1 MRHHEGNY
9 NGCFFE
15 RQHGACCNVHYL
27 PGAGHTSTHP
37 TPNPSLLLEKTSGLA
52 AGSVF
57 TGRRAGWLWVTKFPD
72 KPGHENGHLLVLREM
87 EYSTVGTITRS
98 FTNHLD
104 RVSASGFTFRTAG
117 IDSGCRVAG
126 GGCVLFLNSK
136 PSFVFPQSQNGR
148 RQLELDLTTS
158 VLSLLSRASV

>member
-1 MRHHEGNY
+1 MFFMRHHEGNY

-27 PGAGHTSTHP
+27 PGAGHTATHP

-72 KPGHENGHLLVLREM
+72 KPGRENGHLLVLREM

-104 RVSASGFTFRTAG
+104 RVH
-117 IDSGCRVAG
+117 
-126 GGCVLFLNSK
+126 
-136 PSFVFPQSQNGR
+136 R
-148 RQLELDLTTS
+148 RLCQLQVSHLEQ
-158 VLSLLSRASV
+158 RASIPAVGWRVCIIPEF